1 MTFFIIFQFLYLNH
15 SQLENKMNYYNINM
29 ILVIS
34 MVDLVGIDVH
44 ISKIFSLK
52 SRLWRPLVAI
62 KRIISWLNSAQ

>member
-34 MVDLVGIDVH
+34 MVGLVGIDVH
-44 ISKIFSLK
+44 MSNILSFK
-52 SRLWRPLVAI
+52 SRLWRPLVAT
-62 KRIISWLNSAQ
+62 KRIISY